1 MTNAQPDRSSQTQ
14 FGRLAGAYR
23 ASKTHAQAG
32 ALASAASMLTDRR
45 YGTAVDIGAGPG
57 FTAFAVAS
65 RCDRVIATDVT
76 PEMLEQA
83 RSLRDERGAP
93 QTELVLTAAESLSC
107 QDASLDLITCRT
119 AAHHFLNVDAWL
131 SEVQRALTT
140 GGELIL
146 IDTISPDD
154 SEATAWMH
162 DIEIWRDP
170 SHVRNLTEAEWL
182 RRHRT
187 CRDARRR
194 YRVVSRR
201 PGVSRL
207 DGARRDAGGRG
218 RTIGAGAGGCTG
230 GGRRSVR
237 HHPTSGRHDQVLL
250 AHTERESG
258 QAVRR

>member
-1 MTNAQPDRSSQTQ
+1 MTNVQPDRSSQTQ

-131 SEVQRALTT
+131 SEVQRALTS

-182 RRHRT
+182 SAIERAGLNVAQTALSRVNLEYPDWTERAGMPEEEAA
-187 CRDARRR
+187 RLGQALADA
-194 YRVVSRR
+194 
-201 PGVSRL
+201 PP
-207 DGARRDAGGRG
+207 AA
-218 RTIGAGAGGCTG
+218 AGAFGITPRADGTIKFYWPIL
-230 GGRRSVR
+230 SVK
-237 HHPTSGRHDQVLL
+237 
-250 AHTERESG
+250 
-258 QAVRR
+258 AVKP